1 MGLLCDA
8 PSVSMYRFI
17 GHYRRTKHSSTHY
30 AMLYTQNGDGIVAID
45 SATSF
50 HSICIGVTTMP
61 WIQSTSKHLDSVES
75 LTQGR
80 PQDSG

>member
-45 SATSF
+45 SATSLHPMYRRNDHAVGPF
-50 HSICIGVTTMP
+50 HV
-61 WIQSTSKHLDSVES
+61 
-75 LTQGR
+75 
-80 PQDSG
+80 